1 MEEYNGKQNCPKI
14 RDNLASCTCSYN
26 PCNRKGL
33 CCQCI
38 AYHRKRK
45 EIPGCLFSASIEKTY
60 PWLRHEASDRSISN
74 FISSV
79 NR

>member
-1 MEEYNGKQNCPKI
+1 MEKYGGKQSCPNI

-26 PCNRKGL
+26 PCSRKGL

-38 AYHRKRK
+38 SYHRKRR
-45 EIPGCLFSASIEKTY
+45 EIPGCLFPASIEKTY
-60 PWLRHEASDRSISN
+60 DRSISN